1 MRLSANAFL
10 RFWLFSPPPL
20 LFTPCPYPLPPC
32 FSGCIPL
39 AFPSH
44 SPRAIPSHSPRIR
57 FSCAAPSLGC
67 RGVGVSGRLGV
78 SGCLDG
84 SGVWVSA
91 LGGCSPSPLA
101 QAACPKTCPPP
112 PLLPPSPRGG
122 LIKFAAAPLS
132 GRSRVLVLRPPQS
145 VCSNQIVN
153 VPPLIGEARQPKLIL
168 LV

>member
-1 MRLSANAFL
+1 MRFSANAFL

-20 LFTPCPYPLPPC
+20 LFTPCPFPLPPC

-39 AFPSH
+39 ALPLH

-57 FSCAAPSLGC
+57 FACAAPPLGC

-84 SGVWVSA
+84 SGVGVSGCLDGSGVGVSA
-91 LGGCSPSPLA
+91 RGVGSPLTLPLA
-101 QAACPKTCPPP
+101 PRPETCPPP

-132 GRSRVLVLRPPQS
+132 GRSRVL
-145 VCSNQIVN
+145 
-153 VPPLIGEARQPKLIL
+153 IL
-168 LV
+168 